1 MNSTISTG
9 RLLRANTRGCV
20 VGCRVGE
27 TPPAFGALVY
37 IPAENGR
44 IYGLVS
50 DVHIDDDG
58 LVRQL
63 AAVGT
68 LPETVIEDN
77 RINRNIP
84 LELSV
89 IFIGSEAQGKISH
102 LLPPRPP
109 LSLDE
114 MIVCDDA
121 MVHAFTSAGRFGYMR
136 HILADENAPTS
147 DLLTAFLQTADKAN
161 RAHGSTGWIKA
172 AVQEI
177 IILLRGDHERLT
189 VVLSA
194 ISDVFPN
201 SFED

>member
-1 MNSTISTG
+1 MDSAISTG

-27 TPPAFGALVY
+27 TPPAFGSLVY
-37 IPAENGR
+37 IPTESGR

-68 LPETVIEDN
+68 LPETIIQDN
-77 RINRNIP
+77 RVNRNIP

-89 IFIGSEAQGKISH
+89 IFIGRERQGKISH
-102 LLPPRPP
+102 LLPLRPP

-121 MVHAFTSAGRFGYMR
+121 MVYAFTSAGRFGYLR
-136 HILADENAPTS
+136 HILGEENAPIG

-161 RAHGSTGWIKA
+161 RANGNPDWIKT

-189 VVLSA
+189 LVLSA
-194 ISDVFPN
+194 VSDAFPD
-201 SFED
+201 SFE